1 MCGKVHQV
9 GIVTDL
15 KDYSKANTA
24 DIIECPHYESI
35 RSICFTS
42 KVFKQISIRLG
53 KIFVRF
59 IEVFLKADHFY
70 GDTQYKSDK
79 L

>member
-59 IEVFLKADHFY
+59 IKGILKASFLWVY
-70 GDTQYKSDK
+70 SV
-79 L
+79 